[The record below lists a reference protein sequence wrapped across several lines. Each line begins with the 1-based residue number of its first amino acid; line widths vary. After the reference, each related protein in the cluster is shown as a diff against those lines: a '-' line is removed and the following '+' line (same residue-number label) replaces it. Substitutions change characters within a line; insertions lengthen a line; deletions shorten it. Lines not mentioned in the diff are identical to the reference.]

1 MSVAD
6 GTGSEA
12 RVAQCRVPALELEA
26 REFLQRLCAEV
37 RLDLVLEQLPI
48 ALRCTRRD
56 IAGCLPLID
65 AASHDVGHRRPRR
78 LDVAPLPHR
87 RDELGELHLRLA
99 LAAAERVV
107 LDRGRRRISAPTNA
121 CRAGECGPS

>member
-65 AASHDVGHRRPRR
+65 AASHDVGHRRPRL
-78 LDVAPLPHR
+78 LDVAP
-87 RDELGELHLRLA
+87 RDELGELTDQLRPPML
-99 LAAAERVV
+99 ERP
-107 LDRGRRRISAPTNA
+107 RTGHK
-121 CRAGECGPS
+121 